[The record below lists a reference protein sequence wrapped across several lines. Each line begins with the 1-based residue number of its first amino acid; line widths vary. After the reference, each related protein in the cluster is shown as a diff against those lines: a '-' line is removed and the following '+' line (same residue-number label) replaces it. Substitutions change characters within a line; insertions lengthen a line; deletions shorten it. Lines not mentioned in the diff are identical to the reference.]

1 MRFSLGRGAIF
12 RKNHLSML
20 ELQKQ
25 SFGGALGEAFW
36 GRKWKQNQKN
46 EVRMASYL
54 ETSFCVRKKHKNSVR
69 GGGAGGMGNGCGEG
83 KFWKTK
89 HSEI

>member
-12 RKNHLSML
+12 RKNRLSML

-46 EVRMASYL
+46 EDRVAFYV
-54 ETSFCVRKKHKNSVR
+54 ETFFCAGKNTEIPFE
-69 GGGAGGMGNGCGEG
+69 GGGPAEGGMAVG
-83 KFWKTK
+83 KEDFRRPKT
-89 HSEI
+89 